1 MTTKSKIAL
10 GLSLGVVML
19 SAATQRLEARSGGGP
34 ECGYGGFISIG
45 CPCGEEQTNECE
57 IYAWNN
63 GCGHVNY
70 QGCFNSE
77 VVCAF

>member
-10 GLSLGVVML
+10 GLSLVVVML
-19 SAATQRLEARSGGGP
+19 SAATQRAEARSSSGG
-34 ECGYGGFISIG
+34 CGNGGFFYTGVCCDQS
-45 CPCGEEQTNECE
+45 NYCE

-70 QGCFNSE
+70 SGCFDGQI
-77 VVCAF
+77 VCSF

>member
-10 GLSLGVVML
+10 GLSLVVVML
-19 SAATQRLEARSGGGP
+19 SAATQRAEARSGSDP
-34 ECGYGGFISIG
+34 HCGNGGFVYTP
-45 CPCGEEQTNECE
+45 CPCDEQSNTCE
-57 IYAWNN
+57 IWAWTY

-70 QGCFNSE
+70 QGCFNGT